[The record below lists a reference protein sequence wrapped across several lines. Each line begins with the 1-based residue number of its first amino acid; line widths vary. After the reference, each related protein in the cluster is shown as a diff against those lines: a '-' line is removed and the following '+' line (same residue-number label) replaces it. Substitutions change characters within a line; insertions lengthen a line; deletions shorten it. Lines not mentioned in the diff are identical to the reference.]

1 MKEDISKTNGTI
13 ENRVMKQT
21 KLWMLTTI
29 LTSCGLMLLS
39 SCSNEDDPDVPP
51 IDEVEAQLQQM
62 TLREK
67 VGQMFYVRPEC
78 LDTAIHFNRPGS
90 IDESVDDITKIRL
103 QAVNETM
110 RGVNEKYPVGGIIL
124 YAHNIEDEAQLARF
138 VPEIRALKGSP
149 LLCIDEEGGRVAR
162 IGRNSNFQV
171 KTYESMGAIGAT
183 GDPQNAYECGNTI
196 GTYLHRYGFDIDFA
210 PVADVNTN
218 PENIVIGARAF
229 SDNPQVAAPMVT
241 NYLQGLKD
249 AGVTGC
255 IKHFPGHGDTKSD
268 THFGYA
274 SSQKTWEEMLDCEM
288 VTFKAGIQWGCQLIM
303 TAHISAPNVTGSDVP
318 STMSPVI
325 LQDKLRRELGY
336 RNIIITD
343 AMEMGA
349 IIQQYS
355 NAEAAVGCIRAGV
368 DIVLGP
374 QVFTE
379 AFDAVVK
386 AVEDG
391 TITEQRIDESVRRI
405 LKLKQGI
412 RGWQ

>member
-1 MKEDISKTNGTI
+1 
-13 ENRVMKQT
+13 MKQM
-21 KLWMLTTI
+21 KLWMMTAI
-29 LTSCGLMLLS
+29 LTSCGLS
-39 SCSNEDDPDVPP
+39 VFTSCSDEEEPIVTPPDA
-51 IDEVEAQLQQM
+51 IELQLQEM

-78 LDTAIHFNRPGS
+78 LDTTIHFNQPNG
-90 IDESVDDITKIRL
+90 IDSSSDDITAIKL
-103 QAVNETM
+103 QAVNATM
-110 RGVNEKYPVGGIIL
+110 RNVNEKYPVGGIIL
-124 YAHNIEDEAQLARF
+124 YAHNIEDETQLAKF
-138 VPEIRALKGSP
+138 IPEIRALKGSP

-162 IGRNSNFQV
+162 IGRNSNVSV

-229 SDNPQVAAPMVT
+229 SDDPQVAAPMVI

-255 IKHFPGHGDTKSD
+255 IKHFPGHGDTKAD
-268 THFGYA
+268 THYGYA
-274 SSQKTWEEMLDCEM
+274 SSQKTWSEMLTCEM

-303 TAHISAPNVTGSDVP
+303 TAHISAPNVTGSDIP
-318 STMSPVI
+318 STMSSVI

-336 RNIIITD
+336 QNIIISD
-343 AMEMGA
+343 GMEMGA
-349 IIQQYS
+349 ITQQYS
-355 NAEAAVGCIRAGV
+355 SAEAAVGCIKAGV

-379 AFDAVVK
+379 AFDAVVE
-386 AVEDG
+386 AVENG

-405 LKLKQGI
+405 LKMKQSI
-412 RGWQ
+412 SKRK

>member
-1 MKEDISKTNGTI
+1 
-13 ENRVMKQT
+13 
-21 KLWMLTTI
+21 MLATI
-29 LTSCGLMLLS
+29 LTSCGLMVLS
-39 SCSNEDDPDVPP
+39 SCSNDDDPEVPVV
-51 IDEVEAQLQQM
+51 DEVEAELQEM

-78 LDTAIHFNRPGS
+78 LDTTIHFNRSGS
-90 IDESVDDITKIRL
+90 IDESVADLTKIRL

-138 VPEIRALKGSP
+138 IPEIRALNGSP

-196 GTYLHRYGFDIDFA
+196 GTYLHRYGFDVDFA

-218 PENIVIGARAF
+218 PENIIIGARAF
-229 SDNPQVAAPMVT
+229 SDDPEVAAPMVT
-241 NYLQGLKD
+241 NYLQGLKN
-249 AGVTGC
+249 AGVVGC
-255 IKHFPGHGDTKSD
+255 IKHFPGHGDTKAD

-274 SSQKTWEEMLDCEM
+274 SSAKTWSEMLDCEM

-303 TAHISAPNVTGSDVP
+303 TAHISAPNVTGSDIP
-318 STMSPVI
+318 ATMSSVI

-336 RNIIITD
+336 QNVIITD

-349 IIQQYS
+349 ITQQYS
-355 NAEAAVGCIRAGV
+355 NAEAAVGCIKAGV

-391 TITEQRIDESVRRI
+391 TISQQRIDESVRRI
-405 LKLKQGI
+405 LRLKHSI
-412 RGWQ
+412 RK